1 MTQTVEA
8 DGILTKRIIKSK
20 LTLEVKLSHLIPHT
34 WHKSDV
40 SPSVKMAKS
49 KLACKKITD

>member
-1 MTQTVEA
+1 M
-8 DGILTKRIIKSK
+8 TKRIIKSK